1 MAVFP
6 AEKSCTVWLMEVEK
20 GSPSVY
26 WTVFRMLWK
35 ALAFSGVFK
44 ETRLYLSQIV
54 PPLAQRRMRI
64 SGASSS
70 SMIPARDVP

>member
-1 MAVFP
+1 M
-6 AEKSCTVWLMEVEK
+6 
-20 GSPSVY
+20 Y

-54 PPLAQRRMRI
+54 PPLAQRRMRDLGSQLFI
-64 SGASSS
+64 NDPSQGTCRRELENLDC
-70 SMIPARDVP
+70 IPG